1 MKRLLVI
8 FLTFLTFV
16 VFSQE
21 VKKSFIY
28 GTQEIDEVYL
38 VNLVEIGI
46 NKIRKNNG
54 LDTLVRDE
62 NLRLGSKKNSQN
74 CFDNEKVII
83 AHTES
88 GLFYENVFLYNRLSN
103 KTVTYEHICDEIINR
118 WMNSPSHK
126 ENILNRDV
134 TKFGT
139 GLVYDKKLTRMKINN
154 IHNGVKSVTY
164 EDRIETFIWL
174 SMRFI

>member
-1 MKRLLVI
+1 MKRFLTI

-16 VFSQE
+16 VFSQD

-28 GTQEIDEVYL
+28 GTQEIDETYL
-38 VNLVEIGI
+38 VNIIEIRI

-54 LDTLVRDE
+54 LDTLIKDE

-74 CFDNEKVII
+74 CFDNKKVLIG
-83 AHTES
+83 HTES
-88 GLFYENVFLYNRLSN
+88 GLFYENVFLYNRQSN

-118 WMNSPSHK
+118 WMNSQTHK
-126 ENILNRDV
+126 DNILKRNV

-139 GLVYDKKLTRMKINN
+139 GLIYDKKLTRMKINN

-164 EDRIETFIWL
+164 ENRIETFIWL
-174 SMRFI
+174 TMRFI